1 MPRGCCY
8 ARSLTSS
15 RGSWDTRAG
24 ARAHTHEEE
33 GDFKELA
40 GVSERGLLEGGG
52 VHGIKKIIETSLIGV
67 ATRRRGGGGGGGGGF
82 GGGGGGE
89 EEGRG
94 VGVTLQ
100 RQWVGGEREWC
111 GGVQHLKLVQC
122 HYLSDTLLTGMLTTM
137 PTLVASCMR
146 P

>member
-1 MPRGCCY
+1 MPRGSCY

-24 ARAHTHEEE
+24 ALTHTHEEE
-33 GDFKELA
+33 GDAKELA

-67 ATRRRGGGGGGGGGF
+67 AKPIATRRRGGGGGGAV
-82 GGGGGGE
+82 GGGGGA
-89 EEGRG
+89 EEGGRG
-94 VGVTLQ
+94 GGVTLPG
-100 RQWVGGEREWC
+100 QWVGGEREWY

-122 HYLSDTLLTGMLTTM
+122 HYLSDTLLTGMLTSM
-137 PTLVASCMR
+137 PTLVA
-146 P
+146 

>member
-24 ARAHTHEEE
+24 ARTHTHEEE
-33 GDFKELA
+33 GDAKELA

-52 VHGIKKIIETSLIGV
+52 VRGIKKIIETSLIGV
-67 ATRRRGGGGGGGGGF
+67 ATRRRGGGRGV

-89 EEGRG
+89 EGGRG
-94 VGVTLQ
+94 GGVTLQ
-100 RQWVGGEREWC
+100 KQWVGGEREWC

-122 HYLSDTLLTGMLTTM
+122 HYLSDALLTGMLTTM
-137 PTLVASCMR
+137 PTLVA
-146 P
+146 